1 MKLPK
6 TIYCS
11 KCGISLTQSRTVI
24 NREIV
29 DCVEPHNCPGYAI
42 EVSDKPT
49 IMDLIKATKPVT
61 IVQKVDINP
70 KADLRPSV
78 INPSFE
84 DKRDGIKTTSA
95 PTGILNA
102 LKQNETSNKSTE
114 DLDDF

>member
-1 MKLPK
+1 MPK

-29 DCVEPHNCPGYAI
+29 DCVEPHNCPGYAV
-42 EVSDKPT
+42 EVSNKPT
-49 IMDLIKATKPVT
+49 IMDLIKATKPIIIT
-61 IVQKVDINP
+61 QKETP
-70 KADLRPSV
+70 KPADALRPSLL
-78 INPSFE
+78 NPTFE